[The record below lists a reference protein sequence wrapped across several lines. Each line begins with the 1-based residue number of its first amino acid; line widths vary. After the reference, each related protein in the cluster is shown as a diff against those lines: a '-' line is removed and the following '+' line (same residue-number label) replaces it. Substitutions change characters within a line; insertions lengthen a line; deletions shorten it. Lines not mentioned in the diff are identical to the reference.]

1 MIDWTTLRHRIDTM
15 ANQLLA
21 DQSPDGA
28 WRMCIDC
35 GTMSDC
41 YYLTALRLL
50 DVRDDPLVRSL
61 AARIVSRR
69 SPDGVWRLFPDER
82 EGSLDATAE
91 AVLALLLSGVYTDR
105 DPIIVSAKRF
115 IREQGGLA
123 KVRSFLTQALLCAA
137 GIALWPRSLQIPLSA
152 FFNKSGPLPRL
163 FELSGHARVHLIPI
177 LIMANKRYALR
188 TAYTP
193 DLSDLFLGAPPRFD
207 NDSPVIAALNNL
219 IGAFSGL
226 LTGGNDSLY
235 EPAVTFLLERI
246 EPDGTLLTYST
257 ATVLMLFALNAVGRL
272 PTDPILISAIN
283 GIRTLLCGNPP
294 MVQIATP
301 TVWDT
306 AMLAFALR
314 EAGISPSH
322 SALRR
327 AARFIQERQQTRYGD
342 WRIRNPGTSPG
353 GWGFSYVNTRYPDCD
368 CTTAA
373 LRVIQRSH
381 GSPTQGHA
389 AAAEPWERGLN
400 WLLSMRN
407 DDGGWPAFE
416 RNGKPLPAGLF
427 GFNGASEILTDL
439 STPDLTGRTLQMLG
453 ETLGMSTQQRWL
465 SSSAR
470 WMLSQQ
476 QKDGSWYGRWGIT
489 YTHGTGA
496 AVLGLT
502 AIGLTP
508 DHPAIARAVK
518 WLLSIQRPDGGWG
531 ESCYSDQ
538 RRHYV
543 PLNFSTPS
551 QTAWALDALAASLP
565 ALTPELERGVNAL
578 LHMLETPAQQLTR
591 YPTGAGLAGTV
602 YVHYESNNW
611 IWPLLTLT
619 RIERKFRRQRG

>member
-1 MIDWTTLRHRIDTM
+1 MKT
-15 ANQLLA
+15 QLLA
-21 DQSPDGA
+21 GQSQDGA

-41 YYLTALRLL
+41 YYLAVLRLL
-50 DVRDDPLVRSL
+50 DVRDEPLIRSL
-61 AARIVSRR
+61 AERIVSRR
-69 SPDGVWRLFPDER
+69 SPEGVWRLFPDER
-82 EGSLDATAE
+82 EGSLEATAE
-91 AVLALLLSGVYTDR
+91 AVLALLLSGVYTES
-105 DPIIVSAKRF
+105 DPIIVTAKRF

-123 KVRSFLTQALLCAA
+123 KIRSLLTQALFCAA
-137 GIALWPRSLQIPLSA
+137 GQAEWPQSLQIPLSA
-152 FFNKSGPLPRL
+152 CFDSKGPLPRL
-163 FELSGHARVHLIPI
+163 FQLSGHARVHLVPI
-177 LIMANKRYALR
+177 LIMANKRFALR

-193 DLSDLFLGAPPRFD
+193 DLSELFLGGPPRFD
-207 NDSPVIAALNNL
+207 NDSPIVSALNSL
-219 IGAFSGL
+219 FGAFSGL
-226 LTGGNDSLY
+226 LAGGNAPLY

-257 ATVLMLFALNAVGRL
+257 ATVLMLFALNSVGRL
-272 PTDPILISAIN
+272 PTDPIITGAIQ
-283 GIRTLLCGNPP
+283 GIRSLLCGNPP

-306 AMLAFALR
+306 AMLAYALR
-314 EAGISPSH
+314 EAGVTPAH
-322 SALRR
+322 PAQQR
-327 AARFIQERQQTRYGD
+327 AARFIQERQQSRYGD

-373 LRVIQRSH
+373 LRIIQPHSNM
-381 GSPTQGHA
+381 PTQGHA
-389 AAAEPWERGLN
+389 ASSEPWERGLN

-416 RNGKPLPAGLF
+416 RNGKPLPEGLF
-427 GFNGASEILTDL
+427 GFTGAAEIVNDL
-439 STPDLTGRTLQMLG
+439 STPDLTGRTLHMLG
-453 ETLGMSTQQRWL
+453 ESLGMSTQQRWM

-476 QKDGSWYGRWGIT
+476 EKDGSWYGRWGIT

-508 DHPAIARAVK
+508 GHPAITRAVK
-518 WLLSIQRPDGGWG
+518 WLLSIQQPDGGWG

-538 RRHYV
+538 RRRYV
-543 PLNFSTPS
+543 PLSFSTPS
-551 QTAWALDALAASLP
+551 QTAWALDALTASSP
-565 ALTPELERGVNAL
+565 SPTPELERGVHAL
-578 LHMLETPAQQLTR
+578 LHMLELPPQQWTR

-611 IWPLLTLT
+611 IWPLLTLA
-619 RIERKFRRQRG
+619 RIERKFRTHPG